1 MINSYRQGQ
10 VLLAVIAVAAL
21 VLGLMTFSLNS
32 AYREQESLSN
42 LIASE
47 DIFTIIDSVLRD
59 SLLRALRQPEMGNDS
74 LTVLGASCTIEI
86 STTTTKEILVT
97 CQKDG
102 KYRRL
107 LAEVS
112 FSNGLMSVLSIKEVE

>member
-86 STTTTKEILVT
+86 STTATKEILVT

-107 LAEVS
+107 QAEVN
-112 FSNGLMSVLSIKEVE
+112 FNNGLMSVISIEEVE

>member
-1 MINSYRQGQ
+1 M
-10 VLLAVIAVAAL
+10 LAVVAVAAL

-32 AYREQESLSN
+32 AYRQQENLSN

-47 DIFTIIDSVLRD
+47 DVFTITDSVLRD
-59 SLLRALRQPEMGNDS
+59 SLLRLMRQPEMGNDS

-86 STTTTKEILVT
+86 STATTKTILVT

-107 LAEVS
+107 QAEVS
-112 FSNGLMSVLSIKEVE
+112 FASGLMSVISIEEVE